1 MKKIVLLLVLALF
14 AGLDLSAQQQLPP
27 SSKPD
32 IELTKKEAEFRIQD
46 YQSKVNA
53 LEAQLQELTSKL
65 TDSKSSLT
73 KSMAQFKDC
82 REEIKRLL
90 AITDADIDAFR
101 QKLGVIEGKVR
112 QMKAL
117 SDDQL
122 ADRQDEVKALEES
135 LNQLR
140 GNKASLI
147 PEFYNKIIAVAKDIK
162 GLYRTK
168 KVTTYTVGTWAED
181 RDCLWNI
188 AGKIEILGD
197 PFLWPK
203 VWQTNKSIV
212 KNPDIIYPGQVL
224 TLPEKGVKTSD
235 EMKAERK
242 YWREKRARA
251 AKAAEAKA
259 AEPKAP
265 ATTPAP
271 AAPKKGN

>member
-1 MKKIVLLLVLALF
+1 MKKIALLIVLALF
-14 AGLDLSAQQQLPP
+14 AGIDTFAQQQMPP

-46 YQSKVNA
+46 FQSKVNA
-53 LEAQLQELTSKL
+53 LEAQLQEMTSKYNE
-65 TDSKSSLT
+65 SKASLT

-112 QMKAL
+112 QMKML

-122 ADRQDEVKALEES
+122 AEKQDEVKALEES

-140 GNKASLI
+140 GNKVSLI
-147 PEFYNKIIAVAKDIK
+147 PEFYNKIIATAKDIK

-168 KVTTYTVGTWAED
+168 KMTTYTVGTWAED

-203 VWQTNKSIV
+203 IWQTNKSLV

-224 TLPEKGVKTSD
+224 TLPEKGAKTSD
-235 EMKAERK
+235 ELKAERK
-242 YWREKRARA
+242 YWRQKKARA
-251 AKAAEAKA
+251 AKAAELKA
-259 AEPKAP
+259 AEP
-265 ATTPAP
+265 ATEQTGS
-271 AAPKKGN
+271 KKGN